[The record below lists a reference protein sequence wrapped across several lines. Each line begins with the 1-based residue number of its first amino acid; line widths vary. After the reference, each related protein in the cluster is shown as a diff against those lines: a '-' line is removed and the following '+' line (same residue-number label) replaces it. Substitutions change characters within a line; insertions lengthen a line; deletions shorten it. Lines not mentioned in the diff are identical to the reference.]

1 MNSIELANKIHK
13 ARDDFYK
20 SYNRFPSSVAVYV
33 SYDQHMRLKME
44 IGSCH
49 YMHAYNPYEF
59 MGYPLY
65 PVYDTDKPHP
75 DVRISFE

>member
-1 MNSIELANKIHK
+1 MNSIELANKIHES
-13 ARDDFYK
+13 RHNFYMIH
-20 SYNRFPSSVAVYV
+20 NRYPRSVAIYV

-44 IGSCH
+44 MGSSH
-49 YMHAYNPYEF
+49 YMSHYNPYEF
-59 MGYPLY
+59 MGYPLC